1 VQRRDVGNSG
11 KEQVVVPRKTSVSW
25 SAFVMFYVI
34 LLVVTGILDWA
45 NQLLTWRY
53 TSIQVGLMTV
63 GVVIFAIIGWRAPN
77 LKAQQ
82 GVLLAFTV
90 GVLTIVPAVLMSLRQ
105 SPEFWQQ
112 YFLVAFGMAAGS
124 FMGFLFVWFID
135 RLTSKKGD

>member
-1 VQRRDVGNSG
+1 
-11 KEQVVVPRKTSVSW
+11 
-25 SAFVMFYVI
+25 M
-34 LLVVTGILDWA
+34 TG
-45 NQLLTWRY
+45 
-53 TSIQVGLMTV
+53 
-63 GVVIFAIIGWRAPN
+63 GVAIFAFIGWRAPN

-135 RLTSKKGD
+135 RFTSKKDD

>member
-1 VQRRDVGNSG
+1 M
-11 KEQVVVPRKTSVSW
+11 VPRKTTVSW
-25 SAFVMFYVI
+25 SAFVLFYII

-45 NQLLTWRY
+45 NQLLELRY
-53 TSIQVGLMTV
+53 TGTQVGLMTAGV
-63 GVVIFAIIGWRAPN
+63 GIFGLIGWRAPN

-90 GVLTIVPAVLMSLRQ
+90 GALTIVPAVLMSLRQ

-112 YFLVAFGMAAGS
+112 YFLVALGMAAGS

-135 RLTSKKGD
+135 RFASKKDD

>member
-1 VQRRDVGNSG
+1 M
-11 KEQVVVPRKTSVSW
+11 VPRKASVSW
-25 SAFVMFYVI
+25 GAFILFYII

-45 NQLLTWRY
+45 NQLMTWRY
-53 TSIQVGLMTV
+53 AGIQVGLMTI
-63 GVVIFAIIGWRAPN
+63 GVVIFAIIGWRAPEMN
-77 LKAQQ
+77 AQQ

-135 RLTSKKGD
+135 RFTSKKDD

>member
-1 VQRRDVGNSG
+1 MIPRR
-11 KEQVVVPRKTSVSW
+11 TSVSW
-25 SAFVMFYVI
+25 SAFGLFYII
-34 LLVVTGILDWA
+34 LLIVTGILDWA
-45 NQLLTWRY
+45 NQVLTWRY

-63 GVVIFAIIGWRAPN
+63 GVAIFALIGWRAPN

-90 GVLTIVPAVLMSLRQ
+90 GVLTIVPGVLMSLRQ
-105 SPEFWQQ
+105 SADFWQQ

-135 RLTSKKGD
+135 HFTSAKDD

>member
-1 VQRRDVGNSG
+1 MIPRRS
-11 KEQVVVPRKTSVSW
+11 SVSW
-25 SAFVMFYVI
+25 SAFVLFYII
-34 LLVVTGILDWA
+34 LLIVTGILDLV
-45 NQLLTWRY
+45 NQALTWQY
-53 TSIQVGLMTV
+53 ASVQVGLMTV
-63 GVVIFAIIGWRAPN
+63 GVAIFAFIGWRAPN

-105 SPEFWQQ
+105 SSEFWQQ

-135 RLTSKKGD
+135 RFTSTKDD

>member
-1 VQRRDVGNSG
+1 M
-11 KEQVVVPRKTSVSW
+11 VPRKTSVSW
-25 SAFVMFYVI
+25 SAFVLFYVI

-53 TSIQVGLMTV
+53 AGIQIGLMSI
-63 GVVIFAIIGWRAPN
+63 GVVIFAIIGWRAPDLN
-77 LKAQQ
+77 AQQ

-90 GVLTIVPAVLMSLRQ
+90 GVLTIVPGVLMSLRQ

-124 FMGFLFVWFID
+124 FMGFLFVWFIG
-135 RLTSKKGD
+135 RFTSKKDE

>member
-1 VQRRDVGNSG
+1 M
-11 KEQVVVPRKTSVSW
+11 VPRKTSVSW
-25 SAFVMFYVI
+25 SAFVLFYVI

-53 TSIQVGLMTV
+53 AGIQVGLMSI

-77 LKAQQ
+77 LNAQQ

-90 GVLTIVPAVLMSLRQ
+90 GVLTIVPGVLMSLRQ
-105 SPEFWQQ
+105 APEFWQQ

-124 FMGFLFVWFID
+124 FMGFLFVWFIG
-135 RLTSKKGD
+135 RFTSKKDE

>member
-1 VQRRDVGNSG
+1 VI
-11 KEQVVVPRKTSVSW
+11 PRKTSVSW
-25 SAFVMFYVI
+25 SAFGLFYII

-45 NQLLTWRY
+45 NQVLTWQY
-53 TSIQVGLMTV
+53 TSNQVGLMTV
-63 GVVIFAIIGWRAPN
+63 GVAIFAFIGWRAPN

-90 GVLTIVPAVLMSLRQ
+90 GVLTIVPSVLMSLRQ

-124 FMGFLFVWFID
+124 FMGFLFVWFIA
-135 RLTSKKGD
+135 RFTSTKDD